1 MDIYDKVACNILYYM
16 NKLEKNEEFIRECP
30 GITAF
35 EYLCVKTKITPKRL
49 STILKV
55 GANRRTTL
63 NEVYR
68 ICVVLGVGMGDIISN
83 EVKYIDK

>member
-55 GANRRTTL
+55 GAKRRTTL